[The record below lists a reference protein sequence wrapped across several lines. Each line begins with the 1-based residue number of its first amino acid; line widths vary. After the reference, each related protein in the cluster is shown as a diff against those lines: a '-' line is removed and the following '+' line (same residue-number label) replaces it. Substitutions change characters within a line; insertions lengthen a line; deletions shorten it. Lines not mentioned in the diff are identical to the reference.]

1 MRSDAC
7 LCNAQAGIENDRSDT
22 AQSGPDTELCILC
35 SSIYA
40 VFPDK
45 ILYSGQAMVFLHD
58 CRPMLCYI
66 ISIFINRISAKP
78 I

>member
-1 MRSDAC
+1 MPAC
-7 LCNAQAGIENDRSDT
+7 ALHRQALKTIGQIQHNPAQTLNSVY
-22 AQSGPDTELCILC
+22 C
-35 SSIYA
+35 A
-40 VFPDK
+40 VLPDK

-66 ISIFINRISAKP
+66 ISIFINRISAKS